1 MNYVS
6 SGIALKTLT
15 SLVKFGFEITRKIC
29 SRMFFSHDLHK
40 SFNIFMSLCSWGT
53 SWGDAGYMYLARDG
67 NNTCGIATYALYP
80 SVTL

>member
-1 MNYVS
+1 
-6 SGIALKTLT
+6 
-15 SLVKFGFEITRKIC
+15 
-29 SRMFFSHDLHK
+29 MFFSHDLHK

-53 SWGDAGYMYLARDG
+53 SWGDAGYMYLARNG